1 MCRVLPLSPNPL
13 GQEDGSLRQADL
25 VRQEDGACPHGRHE
39 RTVAPRE
46 QTVAP
51 PVGPQSAEEV
61 TGLRVTGGDMVKS
74 ANIVESEA
82 GLEGSEGAELCNSHL
97 T

>member
-25 VRQEDGACPHGRHE
+25 VRQEDGACLHGR
-39 RTVAPRE
+39 RTPQE

-51 PVGPQSAEEV
+51 TVGPQSTEV
-61 TGLRVTGGDMVKS
+61 VTRLGVTVGDIVKS
-74 ANIVESEA
+74 GESQESRRNWDIVESA
-82 GLEGSEGAELCNSHL
+82 
-97 T
+97 